1 LEITRVASK
10 HFLGLPYVSVSACS
24 RHIQESLFL
33 FGDKDLREVGPSKID
48 RRPEQNRGLAGSKG
62 LLKGAMIRADAAPIL
77 NH

>member
-33 FGDKDLREVGPSKID
+33 FGHKDLRDLGPSEIAGRPDQD
-48 RRPEQNRGLAGSKG
+48 REFAGSKG
-62 LLKGAMIRADAAPIL
+62 LLQGAMISADVAPIL